1 MLGRFLELTLRAPRI
16 LESWQFWQK
25 LGFTPATVGEAW
37 SHGYAALTDGRIAVG
52 LHDADVPHP
61 ALTWVR
67 PELARHLPALEA
79 AGIEF
84 DSRVLGDD
92 DFHEATFRDPGGHL
106 VRLVEARTYSPPQR
120 TGGSLL
126 GWFEEYAMPV
136 ADLDAGR
143 EFWER
148 LGFVAAAAG
157 AEPWPRLA
165 LTSDTLDLGLHR
177 TRELA
182 GPVLRFVTDD
192 ARELRERLAAAG
204 IEPEAR
210 LPRALDP
217 RTHLLVV
224 TPEGTQLLAGPEAD

>member
-1 MLGRFLELTLRAPRI
+1 
-16 LESWQFWQK
+16 
-25 LGFTPATVGEAW
+25 
-37 SHGYAALTDGRIAVG
+37 
-52 LHDADVPHP
+52 
-61 ALTWVR
+61 
-67 PELARHLPALEA
+67 
-79 AGIEF
+79 
-84 DSRVLGDD
+84 
-92 DFHEATFRDPGGHL
+92 
-106 VRLVEARTYSPPQR
+106 
-120 TGGSLL
+120 
-126 GWFEEYAMPV
+126 MPV

-177 TRELA
+177 THELA

-210 LPRALDP
+210 LPHALDP
-217 RTHLLVV
+217 RTHVLVV
-224 TPEGTQLLAGPEAD
+224 TPEGTQLLAGPEWD